1 MGETLRSFGTSFV
14 DHKVPNLILEVFHA
28 VRMFSGRS
36 AVDGYYDFRV
46 HFHEI
51 VDLFGP
57 FQSLSCERANQ
68 SLFEYLDSEGRV
80 KRLPAFDRPWLKS
93 YAYMGRLDEE
103 SRRKFAM
110 FLYSLMKIDPEERKS
125 TMELLAEPW
134 LDAVVA

>member
-14 DHKVPNLILEVFHA
+14 DHKVPNLILEVFRA

-36 AVDGYYDFRV
+36 AVGGYYDVRV

-57 FQSLSCERANQ
+57 FQSLSCKRANQ

-80 KRLPAFDRPWLKS
+80 TRLPAFDRPWLES
-93 YAYMGRLDEE
+93 DAYRGRLDEE
-103 SRRKFAM
+103 NRREFVM
-110 FLYSLMKIDPEERKS
+110 FLHSLMKIDPEERKN

-134 LDAVVA
+134 LGAVVA